1 MRGFT
6 VAAAL
11 AALANGATA
20 HRAHR
25 HAHDLF
31 EKRGFN
37 DTGVCMNECKTYYTT
52 IYGEPTLVPEK
63 PAPASSTAVTPV
75 AVPAT
80 TSAPVVPPKTTGP
93 PNVPTPIQEL
103 CPTPGT
109 YTFPAKTLTLTETTT
124 VCGAQVT
131 KVPSGTHTMGGVT
144 TVVTTATTVVCPVA
158 TAEPLPNGDVTSIIK
173 MTTYVCPTAGTYT
186 IGPHTTTVTKEKEIL
201 VPTVTVYPPGT
212 YTAPQVVTTVTETSV
227 VVVCPFTSP
236 APAPPAAPTTAAA
249 PAPPA
254 PTQEAPKPAETP
266 KQQQPEQSK
275 PQPSTPATSP
285 NPPKLGG
292 GNQWAMTYT
301 PYGPGGF
308 CKDAAAVDADIKQ
321 IKDGGFN
328 SIRVYS
334 TDCDTL
340 PNVGAACKK
349 YGVKMIIGV
358 FVGAPGCDNGNPHV
372 ADQIATIEKWG
383 MWDLVEMAVVGNEA
397 LFNGFCTPDQLV
409 TLITKVKTML
419 RSHGCN
425 APVTTTDT
433 VSGWQAP
440 GVAEKVCGAIDVVG
454 ANIHAYFNGNVQPL
468 DAGAFVKSQMQ
479 IVESLC
485 GGKAGY
491 IMESGWPSAGKCIQN
506 SCPGKDAQATAIKS
520 IQGAVGGQTVFFSFT
535 DDDWKA
541 PGECNCERSWGCGSL
556 FV

>member
-25 HAHDLF
+25 HAHGLF
-31 EKRGFN
+31 EKRGLN
-37 DTGVCMNECKTYYTT
+37 DTGICMPECKTYYTT

-63 PAPASSTAVTPV
+63 PAVTPV
-75 AVPAT
+75 AVTSVAVPTT

-93 PNVPTPIQEL
+93 PTIPTPIQEL

-109 YTFPAKTLTLTETTT
+109 YTFPAKTITLTETTT
-124 VCGAQVT
+124 VCGAEVT

-186 IGPHTTTVTKEKEIL
+186 IGPHTTTVTKEKEVL
-201 VPTVTVYPPGT
+201 VPVVTVYPPGT
-212 YTAPQVVTTVTETSV
+212 YTAPAVVTTVTETSV

-236 APAPPAAPTTAAA
+236 APAPTAAATTAA
-249 PAPPA
+249 PPPA
-254 PTQEAPKPAETP
+254 VTSEAPKVTETP
-266 KQQQPEQSK
+266 KQQTVEQPK
-275 PQPSTPATSP
+275 PQSSSPATSP

-301 PYGPGGF
+301 PYGSGGF
-308 CKDAAAVDADIKQ
+308 CKDAAAVDADIKK
-321 IKDGGFN
+321 IKASGFN

-358 FVGAPGCDNGNPHV
+358 FIGAPGCDNGNPHV
-372 ADQIATIEKWG
+372 ADQIAAIEKWG

-409 TLITKVKTML
+409 TLITK
-419 RSHGCN
+419 G
-425 APVTTTDT
+425 
-433 VSGWQAP
+433 Q
-440 GVAEKVCGAIDVVG
+440 GVAEKVCGAVDVVG
-454 ANIHAYFNGNVQPL
+454 ANIHAYFNGNVQPSE
-468 DAGAFVKSQMQ
+468 AGTFVQSQLQ

-485 GGKAGY
+485 GGKTGY
-491 IMESGWPSAGKCIQN
+491 VMESGWPSAGNCIQN

-520 IQGAVGGQTVFFSFT
+520 IQASIGARRVQLREELGL
-535 DDDWKA
+535 
-541 PGECNCERSWGCGSL
+541 R
-556 FV
+556 